1 MRFAILLTQFLKYG
15 TLLTSTGFVFTVSLQ
30 IFARFFLSDVPP
42 WTEEASRILFIY
54 AIAFASGLAYRGN
67 YFVFLEA
74 FYAGFSDKMKK
85 IIDLLSPLMTLF
97 LFGITAFYSLY
108 MLEMGGSELSPSL
121 QIIMVIPF
129 LSILILCISISYF
142 SFLSLLKKIK
152 YWKS

>member
-54 AIAFASGLAYRGN
+54 AISFASGLAYRGN

>member
-1 MRFAILLTQFLKYG
+1 M
-15 TLLTSTGFVFTVSLQ
+15 
-30 IFARFFLSDVPP
+30 
-42 WTEEASRILFIY
+42 LFIY

-74 FYAGFSDKMKK
+74 FYAGFSNKMKK
-85 IIDLLSPLMTLF
+85 IIDLISPLMTLF

-108 MLEMGGSELSPSL
+108 MVEMGGSELSPSL

-142 SFLSLLKKIK
+142 SCLSLLKKIK

>member
-1 MRFAILLTQFLKYG
+1 MRFAILLIQFLKYG
-15 TLLTSTGFVFTVSLQ
+15 TLLTSLGFLFTVSLQ

-74 FYAGFSDKMKK
+74 FYAGFSDQMKK

-108 MLEMGGSELSPSL
+108 MVEMGGSELSPSL

-129 LSILILCISISYF
+129 LSILILCLSISYF
-142 SFLSLLKKIK
+142 SCLNFFKKIK

>member
-1 MRFAILLTQFLKYG
+1 MRFAILLIQFLKYG
-15 TLLTSTGFVFTVSLQ
+15 TLLTSLGFLFTVSLQ

-74 FYAGFSDKMKK
+74 FYAGFSNQMKK
-85 IIDLLSPLMTLF
+85 IVDLLSPLMTLF
-97 LFGITAFYSLY
+97 LFGTTAFYSLY
-108 MLEMGGSELSPSL
+108 MVEMGGSELSPSL

-129 LSILILCISISYF
+129 LSIFILCISISYF
-142 SFLSLLKKIK
+142 SCQSFLKKIK

>member
-42 WTEEASRILFIY
+42 WTEEASRMLFIY

-85 IIDLLSPLMTLF
+85 IIDLISPLMTLF

-108 MLEMGGSELSPSL
+108 MVEMGGSELSPSL

-142 SFLSLLKKIK
+142 SCLSLLKKIK

>member
-15 TLLTSTGFVFTVSLQ
+15 TLLNSTGFVFTVSLQ

-85 IIDLLSPLMTLF
+85 IIDLISPLMTLF
-97 LFGITAFYSLY
+97 LFGITAFYSLN
-108 MLEMGGSELSPSL
+108 MVEMGGSELSPSL

-142 SFLSLLKKIK
+142 SCLSLLKKIK